1 MAMPGKPAKRSLLP
15 GPGPRRKLL
24 ILGIIAVIGVF
35 VLLTFTQNWGKATA
49 QRDIKGAENAA
60 RACVANPRVAARQCE
75 FAAREIGAALPEL
88 EQSDQQALTRQ
99 AQKTLGD
106 VHLATGKYRE
116 AAELYTRRAAATP
129 QQSAPYRD
137 VALAYSMAGN
147 HRAAER
153 YARLAVQLQPDDWRA
168 HAFHGRILARAGQR
182 TAALA
187 ALRQALEFAPP
198 GEQAAVRQAMEKL
211 NPTLPEAHP

>member
-1 MAMPGKPAKRSLLP
+1 MALPGNPARHSLLP
-15 GPGPRRKLL
+15 AGGPRRRLL
-24 ILGIIAVIGVF
+24 LLGGIAVLGLF
-35 VLLTFTQNWGKATA
+35 VLLTFAQNWGKATA
-49 QRDIKGAENAA
+49 QRDIKGAESAA
-60 RACVANPRVAARQCE
+60 RACIANPRVAARQCG

-88 EQSDQQALTRQ
+88 EQSDKQEVTRQ
-99 AQKTLGD
+99 AQKTLAD
-106 VHLATGKYRE
+106 VYMAIGKYRE
-116 AAELYTRRAAATP
+116 AAELYTKRAAATP

-182 TAALA
+182 EQARAALA
-187 ALRQALEFAPP
+187 LALESAPA
-198 GEQAAVRQAMEKL
+198 GEQDGIRRAMDNL
-211 NPTLPEAHP
+211 RRD